1 MKNFRIIA
9 IYAILAIVAAFFF
22 GQSEATQA
30 QGTNLLFNPGF
41 EGEYSA
47 YIPNPG
53 HALYGWQ
60 VADCTPSWGG
70 DPICGTAQLP
80 ANWWPWWISQTDAD
94 PPWKNRMPEYKPA
107 EAPFLNRVHGGA
119 RASQYFTFHSTH
131 TAGLLQIVP
140 VPANAN
146 LRFSIWGQAWSDAE
160 DGGTSIF
167 PTPMNMKIGID
178 PTGGTDPYSPN
189 IVWSGS
195 TSVYDSYAL
204 FTVEARAQ
212 GSSVSVWTFSSP
224 DEARKHNDVYWDDAS
239 LEVIG
244 AAPPANTGNSGNS
257 GGGSS
262 SGGGSAPAAV
272 AAPAGPTPT
281 PNADGDIIVIVG
293 TGDSLWSIAARAG
306 LTLDELLALN
316 EGLTRDSF
324 INAGDEIIIG
334 HGEPGAEPETEA
346 PAEPDATT
354 ENEGEEGGEP
364 EATAEPTQTPI
375 PTEAAPA
382 EADATMAGGSICLKA
397 FADTNQ
403 NGLHDAGESLQ
414 GGVAFT
420 ITNGETVVSNYIT
433 TGDETAP
440 FCIEGLATGTYRVSR
455 SKAENELLTTPGD
468 WAVSVADG
476 QAQELSFGSYEDAE
490 TAVAAASAEEA
501 TEKEPDSESAEGALD
516 EASDADEGSGM
527 ATGLIIVSVVIAFL
541 LLAAIVV
548 AVMSARRPS

>member
-1 MKNFRIIA
+1 MKSLRRMA
-9 IYAILAIVAAFFF
+9 IGAFLLLGAAFFLSR
-22 GQSEATQA
+22 SETTQA

-41 EGEYSA
+41 EGEYTA

-60 VADCTPSWGG
+60 VADCTPGYGG
-70 DPICGTAQLP
+70 DAICGTAQMP
-80 ANWWPWWISQTDAD
+80 ANWWPWWISQTPSD

-107 EAPFLNRVHGGA
+107 EAPFVNRVHGGA

-131 TAGLLQIVP
+131 TAGHVQVVP

-160 DGGTSIF
+160 DSGASIF

-195 TSVYDSYAL
+195 TSVYDAYAL

-224 DEARKHNDVYWDDAS
+224 DEARKHNDVYWDDAT

-244 AAPPANTGNSGNS
+244 SAPPASSGNS
-257 GGGSS
+257 GGGTT
-262 SGGGSAPAAV
+262 GGNTAPAPV
-272 AAPAGPTPT
+272 AAPSGPTPT
-281 PNADGDIIVIVG
+281 PNANGDIIHIVG
-293 TGDSLWSIAARAG
+293 AGDTLWSIAARAG

-334 HGEPGAEPETEA
+334 SGEPGEPEATA
-346 PAEPDATT
+346 PETTDATP
-354 ENEGEEGGEP
+354 EGEGEEGGEP
-364 EATAEPTQTPI
+364 ETTPEPTQAPE
-375 PTEAAPA
+375 PTEPAPT
-382 EADATMAGGSICLKA
+382 EVPAGGSICIKA
-397 FADTNQ
+397 FDDANE

-420 ITNGETVVSNYIT
+420 VTNGETVVSNYIT
-433 TGDETAP
+433 TGDETEP
-440 FCIEGLATGTYRVSR
+440 FCIEGLESGTYRVSR
-455 SKAENELLTTPGD
+455 SKLENEILTTPGD
-468 WAVSVADG
+468 WAVSVANG
-476 QAQELSFGSYEDAE
+476 QSQDLVFGSYETEAAE
-490 TAVAAASAEEA
+490 VAELPAE
-501 TEKEPDSESAEGALD
+501 
-516 EASDADEGSGM
+516 
-527 ATGLIIVSVVIAFL
+527 
-541 LLAAIVV
+541 
-548 AVMSARRPS
+548 